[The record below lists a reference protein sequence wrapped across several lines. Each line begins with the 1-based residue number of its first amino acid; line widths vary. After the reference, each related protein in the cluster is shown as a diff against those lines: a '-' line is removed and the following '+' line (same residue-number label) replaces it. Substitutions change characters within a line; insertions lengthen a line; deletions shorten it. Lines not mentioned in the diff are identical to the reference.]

1 MKIDQRSDE
10 YRLKVKKKKKI
21 NQDKRTIRLYWKQ
34 LRNKRKEYGR
44 QAEAY
49 SMTGRR
55 NKEAAIGQCVLKLYE
70 ELKNIQADLKVHG
83 HSLVDGTL
91 FWGISEQKV
100 KDTNGQKGHHW
111 LVYWM
116 VKSDEPFYTNEEILK
131 ELRSTYRKI
140 KAETEEMFGPIED
153 DEYLEEDEREAI
165 LEGGEEDGRPDEQ
178 QSEADPDPVPEG
190 RREEDAVDAAAPDD
204 RA

>member
-1 MKIDQRSDE
+1 MKTDQRTDE
-10 YRLKVKKKKKI
+10 YRLAVKKKKKI

-34 LRNKRKEYGR
+34 LRNRRKEYGR

-49 SMTGRR
+49 SLTGRR
-55 NKEAAIGQCVLKLYE
+55 NKEAAIGSCVLKLYE

-83 HSLVDGTL
+83 HKLVDGTL
-91 FWGISEQKV
+91 FWGIDEHKV

-111 LVYWM
+111 KIYWM
-116 VKSDEPFYTNEEILK
+116 VKSDEPYYTNEEILT
-131 ELRSTYRKI
+131 ELRSTYKKI
-140 KAETEEMFGPIED
+140 KAETEEMFGPIDD

-165 LEGGEEDGRPDEQ
+165 LEGGEEDGRPAEQ
-178 QSEADPDPVPEG
+178 PAEGQGQGESDP
-190 RREEDAVDAAAPDD
+190 AAADD